1 MACMQ
6 EVLSSNPFTVKPN
19 LTFLGTSFLS
29 FDYLLGIYMFFYYTY
44 GILYSLIFLLFQRCL
59 SCGFALAIDIILPSL
74 AEDVKGMTVAY
85 SIHGMVSPALVV
97 KQIPMCYI
105 HMVHVV
111 QIHDSNFSHYV

>member
-1 MACMQ
+1 MQ
-6 EVLSSNPFTVKPN
+6 EALSSNLFTVKPN

-29 FDYLLGIYMFFYYTY
+29 FDYLLGICMFFTY
-44 GILYSLIFLLFQRCL
+44 GILYPLIFLLFQRCL

-111 QIHDSNFSHYV
+111 QIHDSNFSRYV